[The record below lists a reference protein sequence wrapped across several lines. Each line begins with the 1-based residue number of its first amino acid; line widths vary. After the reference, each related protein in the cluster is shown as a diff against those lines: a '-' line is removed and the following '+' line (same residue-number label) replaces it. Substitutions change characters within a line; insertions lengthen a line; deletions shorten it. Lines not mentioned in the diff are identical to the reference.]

1 MIWRCFFLL
10 LAVIVHIDAVT
21 IRTGPVSEEEIAA
34 PHSFPIFEV
43 VESIEKPTTNFSG
56 TFHSEYSVEYE
67 DDFDLSPDD
76 QQQYFSWEE
85 AWPATGRRIDQFIRL
100 HETKLSR
107 RIVPENEN
115 EFKAEEK
122 NARTQGKDRSK
133 RKVFGADNRVPIDLR
148 VYGHRFPVVSVVKLS
163 TGCTGSLVSP
173 KHVLTAAHCIHD
185 QSDYV
190 EGFNTL
196 KVGLLPN
203 LRLSRKFQ
211 WIRVNETFLPNGWL
225 MGNPSIASRFDYAL
239 LELEETHKKP
249 FFELAVSE
257 GRTRAIVHFT
267 SYEDDKPT
275 NTLWFRSCRVRVTD
289 EHVLY
294 HYCDAMPGSSG
305 AGVYTW
311 TKIRGEWNRRL
322 IGVFSGYRWKSF
334 KEWWKKDA
342 DFNAAIRLNTLKYTQ
357 ICGWMGKYAAKSCK
371 QMRRSPFP

>member
-1 MIWRCFFLL
+1 MSAMFWFSFLPL
-10 LAVIVHIDAVT
+10 LALIVHIDAAKIPT
-21 IRTGPVSEEEIAA
+21 DLVSAEEIAA
-34 PHSFPIFEV
+34 PLSFPVFEV
-43 VESIEKPTTNFSG
+43 VESVEKPTTNFSG

-67 DDFDLSPDD
+67 DDFDLNHDD

-100 HETKLSR
+100 HEEQLSR
-107 RIVPENEN
+107 QIVPENEN
-115 EFKAEEK
+115 EFEAEE
-122 NARTQGKDRSK
+122 NARARSKDRRK
-133 RKVFGADNRVPIDLR
+133 RKVFGTDNRHPINLR

-211 WIRVNETFLPNGWL
+211 WIRVNATFLPNGWL
-225 MGNPSIASRFDYAL
+225 MGNANIASRFDYAL

-257 GRTRAIVHFT
+257 GRTRAIIHFT

-275 NTLWFRSCRVRVTD
+275 NTLWFRYVMTFVCLFNVS
-289 EHVLY
+289 L
-294 HYCDAMPGSSG
+294 
-305 AGVYTW
+305 
-311 TKIRGEWNRRL
+311 
-322 IGVFSGYRWKSF
+322 VFFTALFF
-334 KEWWKKDA
+334 KEA
-342 DFNAAIRLNTLKYTQ
+342 AFALSSRNSNFFNVFIK
-357 ICGWMGKYAAKSCK
+357 
-371 QMRRSPFP
+371 